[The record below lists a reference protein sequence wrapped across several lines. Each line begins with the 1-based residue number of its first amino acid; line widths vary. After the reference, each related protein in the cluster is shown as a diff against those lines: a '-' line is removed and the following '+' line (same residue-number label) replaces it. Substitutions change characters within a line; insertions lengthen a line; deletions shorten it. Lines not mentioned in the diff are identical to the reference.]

1 MAATFLTDWTPD
13 QLARAEFWE
22 HPCSLLAAAGS
33 IHHHPNASALPSYS
47 VCFATSG
54 STGQA
59 SWVVLSKN
67 ALISSASAVNHHLR
81 VTPAS
86 HWGLALPLHHVGGF
100 GVAARAFQ
108 AGCGFSCFSRKW
120 DAASF
125 AEWLQAHE
133 ITHTSL
139 VPTQVHD
146 LVRSHLRAPESLA
159 AVVVG
164 GGRMAPALGQ
174 SARDLGWPV
183 LASYGMTESASQIA
197 TQHLDDIR
205 SIYQP
210 DPLPVLG
217 IWQLETIADGRL
229 RISGPALFDGWLYE
243 NEGTWSFRP
252 RAEPWFTTNDI
263 ATLTPTGLRIHG
275 RADGLLK
282 ILGELVSPERI
293 ESDLTAMSGLPL
305 AIITLPDA
313 RIGHRLVPVFE
324 TGCSQAAIDALLA
337 RHHAVCPGYERL
349 ATPLFVSSIP
359 RGDLG
364 KIRRMDLA
372 ATVHD
377 LMNHGAEL

>member
-1 MAATFLTDWTPD
+1 MAATFLTDWTPIP
-13 QLARAEFWE
+13 LARAEFWE
-22 HPCSLLAAAGS
+22 HPCALLAASGS
-33 IHHHPNASALPSYS
+33 IRNLPQASALPSHS
-47 VCFATSG
+47 VCFTTSG
-54 STGQA
+54 STGRPT
-59 SWVVLSKN
+59 WVVLSKN
-67 ALISSASAVNHHLR
+67 ALIASATAVNHHLR

-120 DAASF
+120 DASAF
-125 AEWLQAHE
+125 VEWLQVHE

-146 LVRSHLRAPESLA
+146 LVRAHLSAPESLT

-197 TQHLDDIR
+197 TQHVDDI
-205 SIYQP
+205 SSLYQP
-210 DPLPVLG
+210 DPLPILD
-217 IWQLETIADGRL
+217 IWQLETTAAGLL
-229 RISGPALFDGWLYE
+229 RISGPALLDGWLCE
-243 NEGTWSFRP
+243 SEGTWSFRP
-252 RAEPWFTTNDI
+252 REEPWFTTNDI
-263 ATLTPTGLRIHG
+263 ATITPTGLRIHG

-293 ESDLTAMSGLPL
+293 ESDLTAMCGLSL
-305 AIITLPDA
+305 AIIALPDA
-313 RIGHRLVPVFE
+313 RTGHRLVPVFE
-324 TGCSQAAIDALLA
+324 TGCDMAAIDALLA

-359 RGDLG
+359 RSALG
-364 KIRRMDLA
+364 KIRRKELA
-372 ATVHD
+372 AIVHE
-377 LMNHGAEL
+377 LVNHGAGL